1 MNNFFKQ
8 QLLKDNEDKW
18 LLLGLTF
25 SLVLIAW
32 FQFIAYDMKEVVP
45 RGQQWS
51 DLIVN
56 ISMSYIAGWIIYIV
70 SVFIPKIEKWRKAK
84 KIVYPFLNQVIT
96 TIDVSIL
103 NSVLYPNE
111 QYRPIPK
118 VSTMSSEELRRCFD
132 FEILNKPIKGFH
144 AVFYT
149 YGFKPETRLD
159 ELILSTITP
168 LENVLNELK
177 AYYDMLSYDEVKL
190 LTEIEKSRY
199 LLFVGGTLRAQNK
212 LVFDVDMFIELFES
226 VRSLELLISHP
237 EEHT

>member
-1 MNNFFKQ
+1 M
-8 QLLKDNEDKW
+8 
-18 LLLGLTF
+18 LLGLAV
-25 SLVLIAW
+25 SLILIVW
-32 FQFIAYDMKEVVP
+32 FQFIAYDMKEFIP

-70 SVFIPKIEKWRKAK
+70 SVFIPKIEKRRKAK
-84 KIVYPFLNQVIT
+84 NIVYPFLNRVIT
-96 TIDVSIL
+96 TIDVSIH

-111 QYRPIPK
+111 KYRPMPK
-118 VSTMSSEELRRCFD
+118 VSTMSVEELRECFD

-144 AVFYT
+144 AVFYN
-149 YGFKPETRLD
+149 YGFKPKTRLD
-159 ELILSTITP
+159 ELILSTIAP

-199 LLFVGGTLRAQNK
+199 LLFVGGRLRAQNE
-212 LVFDVDMFIELFES
+212 LVFDTDMFIELFES
-226 VRSLELLISHP
+226 VRALELLISHQKK
-237 EEHT
+237 T